1 MGVLAHRENAACC
14 LEFIPLAPLGERV
27 GDVQPPFVCGCGV
40 PFHKCRNSRVPRRGT
55 ISLAVGETHG
65 QRPSNPNPYRP
76 RRGRTFSLSV
86 GGKPHST
93 PAGLAAHRGASF
105 PWVSPTANDIGPLRG
120 PPPGSGGKAHPS
132 TSMSRTH
139 FRSPIFAGGAYIAV
153 YVATGAVAFR
163 LRARVVQG
171 RRSIARL
178 EAVRTTRHREQAD
191 G

>member
-1 MGVLAHRENAACC
+1 MFALTPSRTALRSPARVCDIKVVGGVRQLR
-14 LEFIPLAPLGERV
+14 RY
-27 GDVQPPFVCGCGV
+27 Q
-40 PFHKCRNSRVPRRGT
+40 VPRRGT

-93 PAGLAAHRGASF
+93 PAGLAEHRGSSF

-132 TSMSRTH
+132 TSMSHTPPALTVAAWGVSCAITAA
-139 FRSPIFAGGAYIAV
+139 RSWDETADHH
-153 YVATGAVAFR
+153 
-163 LRARVVQG
+163 LSG
-171 RRSIARL
+171 RRWGFHFVCRGCRVDS
-178 EAVRTTRHREQAD
+178 RED
-191 G
+191 VPPN